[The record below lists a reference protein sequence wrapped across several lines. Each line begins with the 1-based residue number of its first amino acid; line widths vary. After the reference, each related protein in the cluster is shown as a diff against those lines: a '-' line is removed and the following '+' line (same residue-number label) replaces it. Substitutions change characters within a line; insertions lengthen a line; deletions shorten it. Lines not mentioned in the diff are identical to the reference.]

1 MFWLLLEQNQE
12 VQNNIKT
19 YKQRYTEKT
28 ELGGHFVGLGGDGS
42 LGGGVLQGSVASGSG
57 SNHLNSANHL
67 QRRQNNNLRSSSGI
81 NTASPKVNAGGSSHN
96 VFSVR
101 DQKGLDGSVRRTL

>member
-28 ELGGHFVGLGGDGS
+28 ELGGHFVGLGGDG
-42 LGGGVLQGSVASGSG
+42 
-57 SNHLNSANHL
+57 
-67 QRRQNNNLRSSSGI
+67 
-81 NTASPKVNAGGSSHN
+81 
-96 VFSVR
+96 
-101 DQKGLDGSVRRTL
+101 